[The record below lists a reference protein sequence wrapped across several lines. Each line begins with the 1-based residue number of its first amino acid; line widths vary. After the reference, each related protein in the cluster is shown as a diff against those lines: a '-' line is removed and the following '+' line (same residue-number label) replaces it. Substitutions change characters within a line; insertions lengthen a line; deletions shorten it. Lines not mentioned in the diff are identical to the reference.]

1 MNEPLPPIGRH
12 RSANAMIVVLVVLSF
27 LIGMAVM
34 GYVARQRHRLVT
46 DRPTAVP
53 LTAIKEGA
61 TPDFEPAA
69 SLGIGGE
76 APPVVAVTDPGALM
90 TREAALAAQLSTL
103 ETRTAAVTADA
114 AVAETQASRAE
125 SLLVAFAARRAVD
138 RGQPLGY
145 LEEQLRTRFGRSRP
159 RAVNAVIMAAR
170 EPVTLEDLRQG
181 LDVIAADVS
190 SSAAG
195 DRNWWDGLRR
205 ELGTLIVLRKANTPS
220 PMPAER
226 LDRARRLLIAGQ
238 VDAAR
243 AEIERLPGAD
253 KATNWM
259 AAARRYVVARQ
270 ALDAIESAAILGQGI
285 SPPVV
290 PAAPAGVK
298 PKAKPAARPT
308 AAPSVP

>member
-1 MNEPLPPIGRH
+1 MAYIGRQQH
-12 RSANAMIVVLVVLSF
+12 WFVAAPPSATS
-27 LIGMAVM
+27 
-34 GYVARQRHRLVT
+34 
-46 DRPTAVP
+46 TAP
-53 LTAIKEGA
+53 SEGDA
-61 TPDFEPAA
+61 APDFEPAA
-69 SLGIGGE
+69 PLGISGE
-76 APPVVAVTDPGALM
+76 APPVVAVTEAGSLM
-90 TREAALAAQLSTL
+90 TREAALAAQLSAL
-103 ETRTAAVTADA
+103 EARTAAVSED
-114 AVAETQASRAE
+114 AETAQMQASRAE

-145 LEEQLRTRFGRSRP
+145 LEEQLRERFGRNRP
-159 RAVNAVIMAAR
+159 RAVQSVIKAAR

-190 SSAAG
+190 SSSAS
-195 DRNWWDGLRR
+195 DQSWWKGLRR
-205 ELGTLIVLRKANTPS
+205 QLGALIVLRKASTPS

-243 AEIERLPGAD
+243 AEIERLPGAA

-285 SPPVV
+285 SPPVAV
-290 PAAPAGVK
+290 PAK
-298 PKAKPAARPT
+298 IMPAAKATGTRGRVKR
-308 AAPSVP
+308 AVRSSNAPSAP